1 MTLFLFYSKFL
12 SLWQLSN
19 GHQFIQMIYSSIDF
33 DLIDCEYVGNHE
45 FVDSFLK
52 KFYNEIE
59 TADRLRNFSSLIT
72 PSYKLYRSQNDLTGL
87 FESDNGFGMRN
98 LSYAHLQTDEDVPNE
113 LVPLLNYDHL
123 KEQCDSKHQQML
135 RVIKDLKSSRKT
147 DQDNASEHL
156 SR

>member
-1 MTLFLFYSKFL
+1 
-12 SLWQLSN
+12 
-19 GHQFIQMIYSSIDF
+19 MIYSSTDF

-72 PSYKLYRSQNDLTGL
+72 ATYKLYRSQNDLADH
-87 FESDNGFGMRN
+87 FELDDGFAMRN
-98 LSYAHLQTDEDVPNE
+98 LSYIQLKTDDDVPHE
-113 LVPLLNYDHL
+113 LLPLLNYNHL
-123 KEQCDSKHQQML
+123 KSQCDSKHQQML
-135 RVIKDLKSSRKT
+135 RVINDLKSNRKSE
-147 DQDNASEHL
+147 QDNAVEHL